1 VYFTWLSLESG
12 HVYAMELS
20 VKPNWID
27 WIVASVL
34 LLVTAAPLYAANA
47 SQPEVFGW
55 VEEGLLLPENVS
67 VKIKLDTGA
76 LTSSMDAKD
85 LERFEKNGE
94 KWVRFN
100 VEAKDSDTGSA
111 VSIPFERRVERN
123 VKVRGAGG
131 AEHRPVVLM
140 QMCIGHRV
148 YSEQFSL
155 KNRGKMLYP
164 VLIGRRTLEHL
175 GAVDVSQTF
184 TREPKCGKAAA
195 Q

>member
-1 VYFTWLSLESG
+1 MNRLTTWTLSL
-12 HVYAMELS
+12 L
-20 VKPNWID
+20 
-27 WIVASVL
+27 VL
-34 LLVTAAPLYAANA
+34 LATPAAFSATPR
-47 SQPEVFGW
+47 VFGW
-55 VEEGLLLPENVS
+55 VEEGLIQPENIS

-100 VEAKDSDTGSA
+100 VELKDNDTGKMVSA
-111 VSIPFERRVERN
+111 PFERRVERN

-131 AEHRPVVLM
+131 AERRPVVLM
-140 QMCIGHRV
+140 KICIGNRV

-155 KNRGKMLYP
+155 KNRGKMNYP

-175 GAVDVSQTF
+175 GLVDVSKTF
-184 TREPKCGKAAA
+184 TMEPRCTAK
-195 Q
+195 

>member
-1 VYFTWLSLESG
+1 M
-12 HVYAMELS
+12 ARS
-20 VKPNWID
+20 VIQCLAAIVFALLIVPVSVAATGKP
-27 WIVASVL
+27 AK
-34 LLVTAAPLYAANA
+34 
-47 SQPEVFGW
+47 VFGW
-55 VEEGLLLPENVS
+55 VEEGLLLPEKVS

-85 LERFEKNGE
+85 LERFEKDGE

-100 VEAKDSDTGSA
+100 VEVKDSDTGES
-111 VSIPFERRVERN
+111 VNIPFERKVERN

-140 QMCIGHRV
+140 KMCIGNQV
-148 YSEQFSL
+148 YNEQFSL

-175 GAVDVSQTF
+175 GAVDASRTF
-184 TREPKCGKAAA
+184 TMEPKCGKSTK
-195 Q
+195 